1 MSRYK
6 KIPVEIEAE
15 KVEDLLKGFKHDFK
29 LLPKWVV
36 QAYENGTISTIR
48 DNDFL
53 VNTLEGVMIATKK
66 DYLIKGVDNELY
78 PCKIDIF
85 EKTYTK
91 VEGE

>member
-15 KVEDLLKGFKHDFK
+15 KVEDLLKGFKHSFK

-36 QAYENGTISTIR
+36 ENYEKGIINTITDDSFYIK
-48 DNDFL
+48 
-53 VNTLEGVMIATKK
+53 TLEGTMKATKQ
-66 DYLIKGVDNELY
+66 DYLVKGIDNELY
-78 PCKIDIF
+78 PCKTDIF